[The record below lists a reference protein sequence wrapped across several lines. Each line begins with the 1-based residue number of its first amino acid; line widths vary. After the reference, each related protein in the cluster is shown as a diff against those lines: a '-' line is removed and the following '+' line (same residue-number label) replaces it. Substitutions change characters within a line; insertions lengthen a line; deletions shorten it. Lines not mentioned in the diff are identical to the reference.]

1 MRKINSLLTKESTL
15 TQIEWLT
22 STEFAKRYRISR
34 NRLKDLRDQQVL
46 VAGIHYIMFG
56 SHRLYDAAACDKAV
70 REHSKARAKAVD
82 GEPYCTPP
90 PTTSTSPKG

>member
-1 MRKINSLLTKESTL
+1 MIFLSTAMATL

-46 VAGIHYIMFG
+46 VPGVHYIIFG
-56 SHRLYDAAACDKAV
+56 SHRHYDVAACEKAV
-70 REHSKARAKAVD
+70 RENSKARAKAVD
-82 GEPYCTPP
+82 GGTYC
-90 PTTSTSPKG
+90 KMCE

>member
-1 MRKINSLLTKESTL
+1 MATL

-22 STEFAKRYRISR
+22 STEFAKRYRVSR

-46 VAGIHYIMFG
+46 VAGVHYIMFG
-56 SHRLYDAAACDKAV
+56 SHRLYDVAACEKAV

-82 GEPYCTPP
+82 EKHYG
-90 PTTSTSPKG
+90 